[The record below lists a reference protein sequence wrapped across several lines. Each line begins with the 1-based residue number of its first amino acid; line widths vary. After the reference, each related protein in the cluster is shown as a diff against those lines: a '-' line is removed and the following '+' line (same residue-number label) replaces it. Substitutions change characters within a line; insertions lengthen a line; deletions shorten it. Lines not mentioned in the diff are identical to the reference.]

1 MAFAAP
7 GPVVVVAT
15 ACALIT
21 IAGAA
26 IVARLWLRLKIQK
39 RRLLVSDILMGLAF
53 VCAIITMAI
62 TVKMAQVGALDVG
75 VKQNLVGFDGT
86 DDEIAFALK
95 IFWVLSFPF
104 FSTLYFCKAALLAV
118 YLQVFPVS
126 MRKRRIF
133 LWTTVGFAA
142 VSYVVSIMLVL
153 CICMPIQ
160 SNWSV
165 DKPCPVMR
173 PALIFRVA
181 WALHFAGDI
190 LVFALPWLIVPG
202 LQMKRW
208 MKTGVYCTFLL
219 GLINIT
225 FCLLRFITIETSA
238 VNEGVSMS
246 LISLWN
252 TLDCNIGLVI
262 ACLPSLRPYLRGR
275 QGSDYE
281 AYTKSATA
289 RPSEA
294 GFNVINEPYRAQ
306 GVRTATAD
314 SDEVRIH
321 GHPSYSNGFDNDP
334 WDGKKSNASDVE
346 LVQIKTELR

>member
-1 MAFAAP
+1 MVFAAP

-15 ACALIT
+15 ACVLIS

-26 IVARLWLRLKIQK
+26 IAARLWLRLKIQK

-53 VCAIITMAI
+53 ACAIVTMAL
-62 TVKMAQVGALDVG
+62 TVKMAQEGALDAG
-75 VKQNLVGFDGT
+75 VEPNLVGFDGT
-86 DDEIAFALK
+86 EEEIVFILK
-95 IFWVLSFPF
+95 LFWVLNFPF
-104 FSTLYFCKAALLAV
+104 FSTLYLCKAALLAV
-118 YLQVFPVS
+118 YLQVFPLS

-133 LWTTVGFAA
+133 LWVTVGYVA

-153 CICMPIQ
+153 CICLPVA

-165 DKPCPVMR
+165 DKACSVNR
-173 PALIFRVA
+173 LALTFQIA
-181 WALHFAGDI
+181 WALHFFGDI

-225 FCLLRFITIETSA
+225 FCLLRFVTIQTSV
-238 VNEGVSMS
+238 VNNGVPMS
-246 LISLWN
+246 IISLWN
-252 TLDCNIGLVI
+252 VLDCDIGLVI
-262 ACLPSLRPYLRGR
+262 ACLPSLRPYLRGKR
-275 QGSDYE
+275 GSDYD

-289 RPSEA
+289 RPVEA
-294 GFNVINEPYRAQ
+294 GFTVINEPYRG
-306 GVRTATAD
+306 GVVRTAD
-314 SDEVRIH
+314 SDEVGNH
-321 GHPSYSNGFDNDP
+321 GPSSHSNGFDDDP

-346 LVQIKTELR
+346 LVQIKTEL